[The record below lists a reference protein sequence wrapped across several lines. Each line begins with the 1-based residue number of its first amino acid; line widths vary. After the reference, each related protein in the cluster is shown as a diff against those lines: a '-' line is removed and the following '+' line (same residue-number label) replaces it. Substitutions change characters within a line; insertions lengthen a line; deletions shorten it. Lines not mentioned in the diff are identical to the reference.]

1 MVPRA
6 ETKSNTRAIA
16 RQERAVPG
24 VDSDVSNGVLSWQ
37 PFCILERNKLDFR
50 MGIQAQP
57 TAVCD
62 ESRKITGE
70 SSKCCPP
77 RWLTSY

>member
-24 VDSDVSNGVLSWQ
+24 VDPDVSNGVISWQ
-37 PFCILERNKLDFR
+37 PFCILERNKLDFAWEFR
-50 MGIQAQP
+50 LSQRQCA
-57 TAVCD
+57 TNR
-62 ESRKITGE
+62 EK
-70 SSKCCPP
+70 
-77 RWLTSY
+77 